1 MTSLRIA
8 ALSIGDELLD
18 GRIKDGNTHDL
29 GNALSALGLE
39 LGEARVIPDVRQTIV
54 DTVRALVQ
62 NYDIIVTSGGLG
74 PTSDD
79 VTAECLAEA
88 AGCADRRQRRAEMKW
103 RFRQA

>member
-39 LGEARVIPDVRQTIV
+39 LGAV
-54 DTVRALVQ
+54 LL
-62 NYDIIVTSGGLG
+62 TSLQKC
-74 PTSDD
+74 
-79 VTAECLAEA
+79 AEWAMCFCCLA
-88 AGCADRRQRRAEMKW
+88 
-103 RFRQA
+103 